1 MQNKCSTFLF
11 PDKDIKLSVVQL
23 RLNACRSSGPSAEID
38 TDSNHLIGE
47 LTAAN
52 ILLSCSIKHQGSVT
66 LQISG
71 NGPVSLV
78 FSECDNNGFY
88 RSLIK
93 KNSNYIDKIQSDCTF
108 DELIGT
114 NKTAIFSATIKFNDR
129 KRNPYQGIVEIN
141 SAGLSESIESYLN
154 KSEQIPSFL
163 RLYSSGNWVK
173 GFLLQALPTVTDSG
187 EKNSLNQMKLSLGS
201 IKKNKFFE
209 NDIEDFFMKT
219 HIEYNLIR
227 TKTMT
232 PRFRCTCTRK
242 KLLES
247 LSEILKKELGQKRRE
262 SIAVECEFC
271 GKVYSFTEIEILS

>member
-1 MQNKCSTFLF
+1 MRNKCSTFLF
-11 PDKDIKLSVVQL
+11 PDKDTKLSVVQIN
-23 RLNACRSSGPSAEID
+23 LNSCKSPDASSEIE
-38 TDSNHLIGE
+38 TDCNYLIRE

-66 LQISG
+66 LQITG
-71 NGPVSLV
+71 NGPISLV
-78 FSECDNNGFY
+78 VSECDNNGFY

-93 KNSNYIDKIQSDCTF
+93 KNSNYDDKIQNLSTF

-114 NKTAIFSATIKFNDR
+114 NKTAIFSATIKFKDR

-141 SAGLSESIESYLN
+141 GAGLSESIECYLN

-163 RLYSSGNWVK
+163 RLYSSGKWVK
-173 GFLLQALPTVTDSG
+173 GFLLQALPTARDAEEKDSF
-187 EKNSLNQMKLSLGS
+187 NQMKLSLSS
-201 IKKNKFFE
+201 IKKNNFFE

-219 HIEYNLIR
+219 HIEHNLIR

-247 LSEILKKELGQKRRE
+247 LSEILKKELGQKGQD
-262 SIAVECEFC
+262 SIEVKCEFC
-271 GKVYSFTEIEILS
+271 GKVYCFYKD

>member
-11 PDKDIKLSVVQL
+11 PDKDAKLSVVQL
-23 RLNACRSSGPSAEID
+23 SLNSSKSPDTSSEIE
-38 TDSNHLIGE
+38 TDCNYLIRE

-52 ILLSCSIKHQGSVT
+52 ILLSCSIKHRGSVT

-71 NGPVSLV
+71 NGPISLV
-78 FSECDNNGFY
+78 VSECDNNGFY

-93 KNSNYIDKIQSDCTF
+93 KNSNYVDKIQNICTF

-114 NKTAIFSATIKFNDR
+114 NKTAIFSATIKFQDR

-141 SAGLSESIESYLN
+141 GAGLSESIESYLN

-163 RLYSSGNWVK
+163 RLYSSGKWVK
-173 GFLLQALPTVTDSG
+173 GFLLQALPTARGAEGKDSF
-187 EKNSLNQMKLSLGS
+187 NQMKLSLSS
-201 IKKNKFFE
+201 IKKNNFFE

-219 HIEYNLIR
+219 HIEHNLIR

-247 LSEILKKELGQKRRE
+247 LSEILKKELGQKGQE
-262 SIAVECEFC
+262 SIEVKCEFC
-271 GKVYSFTEIEILS
+271 EKVYCFYKD

>member
-1 MQNKCSTFLF
+1 MQNKCSAFLF
-11 PDKDIKLSVVQL
+11 PDKNTKLSVVQL
-23 RLNACRSSGPSAEID
+23 RLNSCKSPDTSSEIE
-38 TDSNHLIGE
+38 TGCNYLIGE
-47 LTAAN
+47 LTAAS

-71 NGPVSLV
+71 NGPISLV
-78 FSECDNNGFY
+78 VSECDNNGSY

-93 KNSNYIDKIQSDCTF
+93 KNSNYVDKIQSVCTF

-114 NKTAIFSATIKFNDR
+114 NKTAIFSATIKFEDR

-173 GFLLQALPTVTDSG
+173 GFLLQALPTATASG
-187 EKNSLNQMKLSLGS
+187 EKNSLNQIKLSLGS
-201 IKKNKFFE
+201 IKKDRFFE
-209 NDIEDFFMKT
+209 KDIEDFFMKT
-219 HIEYNLIR
+219 HIEHNLIR

-232 PRFRCTCTRK
+232 PRFRCTCNRK

-247 LSEILKKELGQKRRE
+247 LSEILNKELDQKRQE
-262 SIAVECEFC
+262 SIKVKCEFC
-271 GKVYSFTEIEILS
+271 GKEYCFYRD

>member
-1 MQNKCSTFLF
+1 MRNKCSTFLF
-11 PDKDIKLSVVQL
+11 PDKDAKLSVVQL
-23 RLNACRSSGPSAEID
+23 SLNYCKSPDSSSEIE
-38 TDSNHLIGE
+38 TDCNYLIRE

-71 NGPVSLV
+71 NGPISLV
-78 FSECDNNGFY
+78 VSECDNNGFY

-93 KNSNYIDKIQSDCTF
+93 KNLNYGDKIQRVCTF

-114 NKTAIFSATIKFNDR
+114 NKTAIFSATIKFKDQ

-141 SAGLSESIESYLN
+141 RAGLSESIESYLN

-163 RLYSSGNWVK
+163 RLYSSGKWVK
-173 GFLLQALPTVTDSG
+173 GFLLQALPTVTVSG
-187 EKNSLNQMKLSLGS
+187 EKNSFNQMKLSLSS

-209 NDIEDFFMKT
+209 NDIEDFFMET
-219 HIEYNLIR
+219 HIEHNLIR

-247 LSEILKKELGQKRRE
+247 LSEILKKELDQKRQE
-262 SIAVECEFC
+262 SIEVKCEFC
-271 GKVYSFTEIEILS
+271 EKVYCFYRD

>member
-11 PDKDIKLSVVQL
+11 QDKNTKLSVVQL
-23 RLNACRSSGPSAEID
+23 CLNSYKSQDPSYEMGVD
-38 TDSNHLIGE
+38 YNHLMGE

-71 NGPVSLV
+71 NGPISLV
-78 FSECDNNGFY
+78 VSECDNNGSY
-88 RSLIK
+88 RNLIK
-93 KNSNYIDKIQSDCTF
+93 KNSNYVDMIKSGCTF

-114 NKTAIFSATIKFNDR
+114 NKTAIFSATIKFKDQ
-129 KRNPYQGIVEIN
+129 KTNPYQGIVEIN
-141 SAGLSESIESYLN
+141 DAGLSESIESYLN

-163 RLYSSGNWVK
+163 RLYSSENWVK

-187 EKNSLNQMKLSLGS
+187 EKSNLNQIKLSLGS
-201 IKKNKFFE
+201 IKKNKLFE

-219 HIEYNLIR
+219 YIENNLIR
-227 TKTMT
+227 TKTIT
-232 PRFRCTCTRK
+232 PRFRCTCSRK

-247 LSEILKKELGQKRRE
+247 LSEILKKELSQKKQE
-262 SIAVECEFC
+262 SIEVKCEFC
-271 GKVYSFTEIEILS
+271 GKEYCFNRD

>member
-1 MQNKCSTFLF
+1 MRNKCSTFLF
-11 PDKDIKLSVVQL
+11 PDKDTKLSVVQISS
-23 RLNACRSSGPSAEID
+23 NSCRSPDASSEIE
-38 TDSNHLIGE
+38 TDCNYLIGE

-71 NGPVSLV
+71 NGPISLV
-78 FSECDNNGFY
+78 VSECDNDGSY

-93 KNSNYIDKIQSDCTF
+93 KNSNYVDKIQSVCTF

-114 NKTAIFSATIKFNDR
+114 NKTAIFSATIKFKDR

-141 SAGLSESIESYLN
+141 GAGLSESIESYLN

-173 GFLLQALPTVTDSG
+173 GFLLQALPTASG

-209 NDIEDFFMKT
+209 DDIEDFFMKT
-219 HIEYNLIR
+219 NIKHNLIR

-232 PRFRCTCTRK
+232 PRFSCTCTRK

-247 LSEILKKELGQKRRE
+247 LSEILKKELDQKRQE
-262 SIAVECEFC
+262 SIEVKCEFC
-271 GKVYSFTEIEILS
+271 GKVYCFYRD

>member
-1 MQNKCSTFLF
+1 MRNKCSTFLF
-11 PDKDIKLSVVQL
+11 PDKDTKLSVVQL
-23 RLNACRSSGPSAEID
+23 SLNSCKSPDASSEID
-38 TDSNHLIGE
+38 TDCNYLIRE

-52 ILLSCSIKHQGSVT
+52 ILLSCSIKHRGSVT

-71 NGPVSLV
+71 NGPISLV
-78 FSECDNNGFY
+78 VSECDNNGFY

-93 KNSNYIDKIQSDCTF
+93 KNSNYGDKIQSVCTF

-114 NKTAIFSATIKFNDR
+114 NKTAIFSATIKFKDR

-141 SAGLSESIESYLN
+141 GAGLSESIESYLN

-163 RLYSSGNWVK
+163 RLYSSGKWVK
-173 GFLLQALPTVTDSG
+173 GFLLQALPTGTASG
-187 EKNSLNQMKLSLGS
+187 EKNSFNQMKLSLSS

-219 HIEYNLIR
+219 HIEHNLIR

-247 LSEILKKELGQKRRE
+247 LSEILKKELDQKRQE
-262 SIAVECEFC
+262 KIEVKCEFC
-271 GKVYSFTEIEILS
+271 EKVYCFYRD